1 MKNGKVVLITGATG
15 AVGKAVSAH
24 MAAAGYRLVL
34 TARSHEPL
42 IALSSQVRM
51 DKDRVMTHPAD
62 ITDSDSVHQLLKAI
76 EEWGNGVDILV
87 NTAGG
92 WKGGKPLEE
101 VTDADWDATL
111 RLNLQTAFFI
121 NRAVIPH
128 MVQRK
133 WGRIINIASKA
144 AVSPGPRQAAYNVSK
159 AAVIALTQSI
169 SVEYRRKGI
178 AANVILPSIIDTPT
192 NRKQMPDADYSR
204 WVTPGQLA
212 ELILF
217 LCTEEGGSLN
227 GASIPMYGT
236 V

>member
-1 MKNGKVVLITGATG
+1 MKKEKVVLITGATG

-34 TARSHEPL
+34 TARSHESL
-42 IALSSQVRM
+42 IDLASQLRT

-76 EEWGNGVDILV
+76 EKRGSGVDILV

-92 WKGGKPLEE
+92 WKGGKPLED
-101 VTDADWDATL
+101 VTDAEWDATL
-111 RLNLQTAFFI
+111 LLNLQTAFLV

-133 WGRIINIASKA
+133 WGRIINISSKA

-159 AAVIALTQSI
+159 TAVIALTQSI